1 MKEIQRT
8 RSLGRMLTATEFRDL
23 AEVPPAA
30 EWFANL
36 DNANTRRS
44 YQNDL
49 QEFMRFVG
57 ISAPAELRLV
67 TRAHVLAW
75 RKDLE
80 RRELSGST
88 IRRKLAALSSLF
100 EYLSEANTVTHNPV
114 KGVKRPKVES
124 YEGQTPAISDAQ
136 ARQLLKVPADTPKGL
151 RDRTLLSL
159 LLHHGLRREELAQ
172 LTLGDIHERRG
183 VMHLRVRGKGNKL
196 RHVPLHPG
204 SQELLADYLQG
215 ETRKALPLFRP
226 VKNPQGGLDQAM
238 TTDGIYKLVRG
249 YAKKLGLEIGV
260 HSLRATAATNALEHE
275 ADISKVQEWLGHANI
290 ATTRLYDR
298 RKSKPED
305 SPTFRVK
312 Y

>member
-1 MKEIQRT
+1 MSNFSAPESVRH
-8 RSLGRMLTATEFRDL
+8 MLIAREFHAL

-80 RRELSGST
+80 RRVLSGST

-114 KGVKRPKVES
+114 KGVRRPKVEG
-124 YEGQTPAISDAQ
+124 YEGQTPAIS
-136 ARQLLKVPADTPKGL
+136 
-151 RDRTLLSL
+151 
-159 LLHHGLRREELAQ
+159 
-172 LTLGDIHERRG
+172 
-183 VMHLRVRGKGNKL
+183 
-196 RHVPLHPG
+196 
-204 SQELLADYLQG
+204 
-215 ETRKALPLFRP
+215 
-226 VKNPQGGLDQAM
+226 
-238 TTDGIYKLVRG
+238 
-249 YAKKLGLEIGV
+249 
-260 HSLRATAATNALEHE
+260 
-275 ADISKVQEWLGHANI
+275 
-290 ATTRLYDR
+290 
-298 RKSKPED
+298 
-305 SPTFRVK
+305 
-312 Y
+312 

>member
-1 MKEIQRT
+1 MTAITHVRH
-8 RSLGRMLTATEFRDL
+8 MLTAAEFQGL

-57 ISAPAELRLV
+57 ISAPVELRLV

-114 KGVKRPKVES
+114 KGVRRPKVES

-151 RDRTLLSL
+151 RNRTLLSL
-159 LLHHGLRREELAQ
+159 LRHHGLRHEELAQ

-215 ETRKALPLFRP
+215 ETRKALPPLPAREEPAGRP
-226 VKNPQGGLDQAM
+226 RPGDDDRRDLQA
-238 TTDGIYKLVRG
+238 G
-249 YAKKLGLEIGV
+249 
-260 HSLRATAATNALEHE
+260 
-275 ADISKVQEWLGHANI
+275 
-290 ATTRLYDR
+290 TRLCQEAGPGDR
-298 RKSKPED
+298 RAFAAGDRGDQRARARGGHFKGPGVARTRAR
-305 SPTFRVK
+305 PLPPVI
-312 Y
+312 YA